1 LKHWPAIAL
10 SIFRKSRF
18 HYRKSETGLFFF
30 DHFFFH
36 FINSST
42 IDFLFLMIFIQEYTM
57 FWFGFD
63 DYARRHLFVWNIILK
78 HDVVINYQRIPYKLG
93 IVCIFFT
100 TRNRHSETQIDWQFF
115 LGFICVGQ
123 AISWAWLNPF
133 ESSDATPTFWN
144 LQILTMAKIYKV
156 YGMVLIQPSVKQKPG
171 IRMLINCERRSL
183 DKEKQKEKRSSQLWI
198 LVCAFG
204 CWQ

>member
-1 LKHWPAIAL
+1 
-10 SIFRKSRF
+10 
-18 HYRKSETGLFFF
+18 
-30 DHFFFH
+30 
-36 FINSST
+36 
-42 IDFLFLMIFIQEYTM
+42 MIFIQEYTM

-63 DYARRHLFVWNIILK
+63 DARRHLFVWNIILK
-78 HDVVINYQRIPYKLG
+78 HDVVINYQSIPYKLG

-156 YGMVLIQPSVKQKPG
+156 YVIIQPSVKQKPG

-198 LVCAFG
+198 LVYAFG

>member
-1 LKHWPAIAL
+1 MCVVFVIVIIQCILKHWPAIAL

-18 HYRKSETGLFFF
+18 FFHYRKSETGLFFF
-30 DHFFFH
+30 QSFFFS
-36 FINSST
+36 FYQFKYNRFS
-42 IDFLFLMIFIQEYTM
+42 FLMIFIQEYTM

-63 DYARRHLFVWNIILK
+63 DARRHLFVWNIILK

-115 LGFICVGQ
+115 LGFICVGK

-156 YGMVLIQPSVKQKPG
+156 YGMVLFNH
-171 IRMLINCERRSL
+171 L
-183 DKEKQKEKRSSQLWI
+183 SSKNQGSE
-198 LVCAFG
+198 C
-204 CWQ
+204 

>member
-1 LKHWPAIAL
+1 
-10 SIFRKSRF
+10 
-18 HYRKSETGLFFF
+18 
-30 DHFFFH
+30 
-36 FINSST
+36 
-42 IDFLFLMIFIQEYTM
+42 M
-57 FWFGFD
+57 
-63 DYARRHLFVWNIILK
+63 
-78 HDVVINYQRIPYKLG
+78 
-93 IVCIFFT
+93 CIFFT

-123 AISWAWLNPF
+123 SYFMPGRGSTHL
-133 ESSDATPTFWN
+133 SQRDTTPTFWN

-198 LVCAFG
+198 ILVVHLAAGNKNEITRSLLHIQLFFCSMPLSIGKFKLPASLLKSTSM
-204 CWQ
+204 

>member
-1 LKHWPAIAL
+1 
-10 SIFRKSRF
+10 
-18 HYRKSETGLFFF
+18 
-30 DHFFFH
+30 
-36 FINSST
+36 
-42 IDFLFLMIFIQEYTM
+42 MIFIQEYTM

-63 DYARRHLFVWNIILK
+63 DARRHLFVWNIILK

-93 IVCIFFT
+93 IVCIFLLPEIGTVKRRLTDNFSWGLFVWDKLFHGRGST
-100 TRNRHSETQIDWQFF
+100 HLSQVMPRPPLKFADSHN
-115 LGFICVGQ
+115 GQ
-123 AISWAWLNPF
+123 
-133 ESSDATPTFWN
+133 D
-144 LQILTMAKIYKV
+144 LQSV
-156 YGMVLIQPSVKQKPG
+156 WYGIIQPSVKQKPG

>member
-1 LKHWPAIAL
+1 MKLA
-10 SIFRKSRF
+10 
-18 HYRKSETGLFFF
+18 YFFF
-30 DHFFFH
+30 NHFFFH

-63 DYARRHLFVWNIILK
+63 DARRHLFVWNIILK
-78 HDVVINYQRIPYKLG
+78 HDVVINYQSIPYKLG

-156 YGMVLIQPSVKQKPG
+156 YGIIQPSVEQKPG

-198 LVCAFG
+198 LVYAFG

>member
-1 LKHWPAIAL
+1 
-10 SIFRKSRF
+10 
-18 HYRKSETGLFFF
+18 
-30 DHFFFH
+30 
-36 FINSST
+36 
-42 IDFLFLMIFIQEYTM
+42 MIFIQEYTM

-123 AISWAWLNPF
+123 SYFMPGRGSTHLSQVMPRPPF
-133 ESSDATPTFWN
+133 EICRFSQWPRFT
-144 LQILTMAKIYKV
+144 KC
-156 YGMVLIQPSVKQKPG
+156 MVLIQPSVKQKPG
-171 IRMLINCERRSL
+171 IRMLINWERRSL
-183 DKEKQKEKRSSQLWI
+183 DKEKQKEKRSTSQLWII

>member
-1 LKHWPAIAL
+1 
-10 SIFRKSRF
+10 
-18 HYRKSETGLFFF
+18 
-30 DHFFFH
+30 
-36 FINSST
+36 
-42 IDFLFLMIFIQEYTM
+42 MIFIQEYTM

-63 DYARRHLFVWNIILK
+63 DARRHLFVWNIILK

-156 YGMVLIQPSVKQKPG
+156 YGMVLFNH
-171 IRMLINCERRSL
+171 L
-183 DKEKQKEKRSSQLWI
+183 SSKNQGSE
-198 LVCAFG
+198 C
-204 CWQ
+204 